1 MMCLSCLHA
10 AWRRGNLRILII
22 ETVTMAIMKK
32 MVVMKIMMSK
42 MIMMTIMMRTMGLR
56 IRGGGLAPGGE
67 DNGCH
72 KKSHHCHTPGGHMGG
87 IL

>member
-1 MMCLSCLHA
+1 M
-10 AWRRGNLRILII
+10 

-42 MIMMTIMMRTMGLR
+42 MIMMTIMMRMVGLR